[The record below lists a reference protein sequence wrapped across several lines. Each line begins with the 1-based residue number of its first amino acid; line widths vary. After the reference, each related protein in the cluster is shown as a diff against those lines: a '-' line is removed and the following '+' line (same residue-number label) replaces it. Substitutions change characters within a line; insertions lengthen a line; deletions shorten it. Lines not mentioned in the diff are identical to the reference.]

1 MEERITVTRSQ
12 HKGLNGILNLFFQ
25 RDERNV
31 NDVYADDSYDLLIF
45 FMAFSLV
52 TFENIH
58 FLVFL
63 SAYSFSGLWIVYID
77 PKLFISRIE
86 KVPSATRSDAFFGV
100 WKVLGQAV
108 GGFAKCFWH
117 LDG

>member
-45 FMAFSLV
+45 LWRSLWLLLKIFTFWFSCRHTVSLACGSSTSTQNCSYPELKRYSRLLDPMHSLV
-52 TFENIH
+52 
-58 FLVFL
+58 
-63 SAYSFSGLWIVYID
+63 
-77 PKLFISRIE
+77 
-86 KVPSATRSDAFFGV
+86 FGKS
-100 WKVLGQAV
+100 WGRP
-108 GGFAKCFWH
+108 
-117 LDG
+117 